1 MFYDWALVAKKG
13 NVMSNAN
20 SGINLQNEVK
30 SASKKLKPLL
40 MEYLSNFNKLEN
52 LSKALPSEEVDK
64 TNDSLESELML
75 DQEKLGQK
83 LSEFELKSANDAI
96 KILNVWI
103 QEEINPS
110 NITDQQALILNVH
123 DFLKRSMVPT

>member
-1 MFYDWALVAKKG
+1 
-13 NVMSNAN
+13 MSNAN
-20 SGINLQNEVK
+20 SGNNLQNEVK

-52 LSKALPSEEVDK
+52 LSKVLPSEEIDK

-83 LSEFELKSANDAI
+83 LSGFELKSANDAI